1 MIALK
6 ARSRA
11 MEAAV
16 CLYSNLHAVFPT
28 GEYENWAA
36 CQALFALAKA
46 VLEQRPCDDS
56 SMADWATVLYRAAW
70 YTDRTGNIAD
80 AEMLAKKALEAR
92 EKMLGHKHEG
102 TVQSIAM
109 VADAYSRGGR
119 WDEAETLQ
127 RQVMKTLKKK
137 LGADHPD
144 TLTSMANLAFTWK
157 AQCRSEEAV
166 VLMRQC
172 IQQRQRVLKAGHL
185 DLTSSVRVLESWKV

>member
-1 MIALK
+1 
-6 ARSRA
+6 
-11 MEAAV
+11 
-16 CLYSNLHAVFPT
+16 
-28 GEYENWAA
+28 
-36 CQALFALAKA
+36 
-46 VLEQRPCDDS
+46 
-56 SMADWATVLYRAAW
+56 
-70 YTDRTGNIAD
+70 
-80 AEMLAKKALEAR
+80 
-92 EKMLGHKHEG
+92 
-102 TVQSIAM
+102 M